1 MVEIKNLTKYYG
13 HKIAVNNISFTIE
26 DHEILGFLGPNGAG
40 KSTTLNIISGVIPS
54 SAGTVTINGFDIA
67 EQPVKAKKCIGFLP
81 EIPPVYPDM
90 KVKEYL
96 NFAAGLK
103 GVPAAELK
111 VQVENAMNRLK
122 ITDVQK
128 RLIRNLSKGYK
139 QRVGFAQALLGNP
152 PVLILDEPTVG
163 LDPTQLIEVRNLIL
177 DLKHDHT
184 IILSSHILSEIS
196 AICDRVVIISRGEI
210 QAIDTIENL
219 EKNATTSTILQ
230 LKVKGSSR
238 TVSRIA
244 GQVDGVLS
252 VSNIKFVQTGVY
264 SYDITIRDNS
274 IRNSLLSA
282 LLQNGLDV
290 VEIGEEKKS
299 LEQVFVN
306 LVNQPNRKKKSI
318 QDLLAE
324 LEEDDGKIVAE
335 DETPDTDSDDA
346 ENEEE

>member
-1 MVEIKNLTKYYG
+1 M
-13 HKIAVNNISFTIE
+13 
-26 DHEILGFLGPNGAG
+26 
-40 KSTTLNIISGVIPS
+40 
-54 SAGTVTINGFDIA
+54 
-67 EQPVKAKKCIGFLP
+67 
-81 EIPPVYPDM
+81 
-90 KVKEYL
+90 
-96 NFAAGLK
+96 
-103 GVPAAELK
+103 
-111 VQVENAMNRLK
+111 
-122 ITDVQK
+122 
-128 RLIRNLSKGYK
+128 
-139 QRVGFAQALLGNP
+139 
-152 PVLILDEPTVG
+152 
-163 LDPTQLIEVRNLIL
+163 
-177 DLKHDHT
+177 
-184 IILSSHILSEIS
+184 
-196 AICDRVVIISRGEI
+196 
-210 QAIDTIENL
+210 
-219 EKNATTSTILQ
+219 
-230 LKVKGSSR
+230 
-238 TVSRIA
+238 
-244 GQVDGVLS
+244 DGVLS